1 MCNFG
6 FGAPRSATMPGL
18 NAKLS
23 EIGALLCQL
32 RLDHYDEAMAHRD
45 SIVQLYRRLIPD
57 LAFQPARPHRQAHQ
71 FAAGLLP
78 EDVAPARAEL
88 SSALRDA
95 GIGSACYFS
104 PHLSQQTYFAEH
116 SVWGDLSVTDDVAAR
131 VISLPM
137 FDTITP
143 EEVEE
148 VAAVMN
154 REMGRLVRRSVQI
167 PPRKRLSLFEA
178 PALVAVAGD

>member
-1 MCNFG
+1 
-6 FGAPRSATMPGL
+6 
-18 NAKLS
+18 
-23 EIGALLCQL
+23 
-32 RLDHYDEAMAHRD
+32 
-45 SIVQLYRRLIPD
+45 
-57 LAFQPARPHRQAHQ
+57 
-71 FAAGLLP
+71 
-78 EDVAPARAEL
+78 
-88 SSALRDA
+88 
-95 GIGSACYFS
+95 
-104 PHLSQQTYFAEH
+104 LSQQTYFAEH